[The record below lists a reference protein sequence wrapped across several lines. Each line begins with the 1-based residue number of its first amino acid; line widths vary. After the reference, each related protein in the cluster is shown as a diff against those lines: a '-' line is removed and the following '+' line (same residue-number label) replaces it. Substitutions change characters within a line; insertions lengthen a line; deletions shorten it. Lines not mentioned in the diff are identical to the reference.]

1 MNKKTV
7 ANASAT
13 KPVTAVS
20 AHIIVPWK
28 IWARAGLDV
37 LSCLAEI
44 PSWLRL
50 SHEIHHRNQISN
62 DFVGV
67 NIATSSDP
75 GCDDKVMVYLQDLA
89 IRHVRMD
96 YSYCS
101 QQGDAQRLLNR
112 VLAEGLDVMLDLF
125 PPKEEAAALRDDVQ
139 AQQRWRE
146 FLQQVFSEYAG
157 QVSIFEIGS
166 TPNRGK
172 WSGFDGISYLHAWQ
186 IATDVA
192 QQFEVT
198 LAGPNIS
205 DFEPLYNFAYLKAMK
220 RVDSVPVVHSD
231 NLFVERVV
239 QPEAYDHR
247 VAGNWATR
255 KLNLNLIKKARI
267 IAEIGHQEGCE
278 KTFCTYKCWTR
289 KRLSRWSLDPEQ
301 KNADY
306 LVRYLIIA
314 AASGALDRVYW
325 GPLICNRDGLVDC
338 GDGGYPHVD
347 NVSFYKEVR
356 GEVAN
361 FTLTKAYVAFKYISA
376 LLRHVVCVQG
386 VSADNGINHFIFET
400 EQGGEAHVVWCLD
413 RSALALSDIYSK
425 AQLDSASFKTAEG
438 VAPQQLPMMATEQPL
453 IIEWSQLQSGR
464 PSSDDIRTLDDVL
477 GRTVVYHAHP
487 GLQSVAVNT
496 PQWLG
501 VVAVAD
507 GQEAE
512 ATVATYMPAAM
523 LAAQEL
529 AVLRDTRNRL
539 WNIQLNEQAEEIQ
552 TVKLNRAK
560 GIKKFT
566 YRFMP
571 SKGKRHWNNATEML
585 RRGINTPQPLAFFER
600 HKNAGIEDNYYVCRF
615 VPNAFSA
622 RNVFQAFNQGESVY
636 KGMTKEAFFEAIAAF
651 IATMHASNIVHRD
664 LSSGNLMMTMDERGL
679 TFYAIDIG
687 RASIDKTKTITD
699 MQRGIDLK
707 RICYKLNWADRALFM
722 AAYHRCIGKEVK
734 FWQAMLWSYDAKQG
748 FKKGLKAKL
757 KGKKRS

>member
-1 MNKKTV
+1 MSKTV
-7 ANASAT
+7 VDNKAANTVAAATIAS
-13 KPVTAVS
+13 K
-20 AHIIVPWK
+20 IVPWK

-50 SHEIHHRNQISN
+50 SHEIHHRNRIGS

-75 GCDDKVMVYLQDLA
+75 ACDDKVLDYLQDLS
-89 IRHVRMD
+89 IRQVRMD

-112 VLAEGLDVMLDLF
+112 VLAEGLEVMLDLF
-125 PPKEEAAALRDDVQ
+125 PPKEEAAALRDDEQ

-146 FLQQVFSEYAG
+146 FLQQVFTDYAG

-186 IATDVA
+186 IATEVA
-192 QQFEVT
+192 QGFNLT

-220 RVDSVPVVHSD
+220 RVDSVPVIHSD

-278 KTFCTYKCWTR
+278 KTYCTYKCWTR
-289 KRLSRWSLDPEQ
+289 KRLSRWTLDPEQ

-338 GDGGYPHVD
+338 GDSSYPYVD

-356 GEVAN
+356 GQVAD
-361 FTLTKAYVAFKYISA
+361 FKPTKAYTAFKYVST
-376 LLRHVVCVQG
+376 LLRHITCVQG

-400 EQGGEAHVVWCLD
+400 EQGGEVHALWCLD
-413 RSALALSDIYSK
+413 RSALALTDIYSK
-425 AQLDSASFKTAEG
+425 AQLQSASFRTVYGTAP
-438 VAPQQLPMMATEQPL
+438 VQPPHMATEQPL
-453 IIEWSQLQSGR
+453 LIEWPQQQSLR
-464 PSSDDIRTLDDVL
+464 PSTDDIRTLDDTL
-477 GRTVVYHAHP
+477 SSTVVYHAHP
-487 GLQSVAVNT
+487 GLQSVSVNT

-507 GQEAE
+507 GQDAE
-512 ATVATYMPAAM
+512 ATVEAYMPASM
-523 LAAQEL
+523 LAKPEIS
-529 AVLRDTRNRL
+529 VLRDTRNRL
-539 WNIQLNEQAEEIQ
+539 WNIQLDEQAEEIQ

-600 HKNAGIEDNYYVCRF
+600 HSNAGIEDNYYVCRF

-622 RNVFQAFNQGESVY
+622 RDVFHAFNSGEQSY
-636 KGMTKEAFFEAIAAF
+636 KGLDKEAFYTEIAGFVAK
-651 IATMHASNIVHRD
+651 MHSCNIIHRD
-664 LSSGNLMMTMDERGL
+664 LSSGNLMMTKDEQGL
-679 TFYAIDIG
+679 IFYAIDIG
-687 RASIDKTKTITD
+687 RAVIDKSKVITN

-707 RICYKLNWADRALFM
+707 RICYKLNWVDREFFIT
-722 AAYHRCIGKEVK
+722 AYQRHAGKEIK
-734 FWQAMLWSYDAKQG
+734 YWKSMLWSYDAKQG
-748 FKKGLKAKL
+748 FKKTLKAKL
-757 KGKKRS
+757 KRKKRV